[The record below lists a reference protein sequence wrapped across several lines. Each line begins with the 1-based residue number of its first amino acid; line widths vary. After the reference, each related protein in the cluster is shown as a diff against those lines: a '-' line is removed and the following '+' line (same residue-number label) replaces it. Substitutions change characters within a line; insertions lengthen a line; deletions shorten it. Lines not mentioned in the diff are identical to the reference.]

1 MPGRTRDARPIWL
14 RGGAEKWCRIVPFG
28 AAKISEGEVGFL
40 LRQHV
45 GVLPERQF
53 GVAVPKLPG
62 DPPQA
67 FSGGEGAGSIGMSR
81 AVEPKRSHPLG
92 VSLSPNSFPYSNIT
106 PEPSLNVLCSTPIR

>member
-1 MPGRTRDARPIWL
+1 M
-14 RGGAEKWCRIVPFG
+14 
-28 AAKISEGEVGFL
+28 SL

-67 FSGGEGAGSIGMSR
+67 FSCGQGAGSIGMSR
-81 AVEPKRSHPLG
+81 AVEAERAHPLG
-92 VSLSPNSFPYSNIT
+92 VGLSPNSFPYSVEVPLLRAT
-106 PEPSLNVLCSTPIR
+106 L